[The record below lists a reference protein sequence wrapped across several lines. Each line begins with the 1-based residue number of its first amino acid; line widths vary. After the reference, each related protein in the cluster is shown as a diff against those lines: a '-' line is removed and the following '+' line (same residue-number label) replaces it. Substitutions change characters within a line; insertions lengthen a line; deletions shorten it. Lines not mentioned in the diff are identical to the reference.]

1 MIRIKNRVPAPL
13 QTYWSKPPV
22 QAPGNQHFQQGL
34 QVLQGHKPGTHWAH
48 EIHRLH
54 YPPSGMAF
62 YKPGALSFRRTWG
75 TSCSN
80 NGWDSDQAAP
90 VFSLENRIS

>member
-1 MIRIKNRVPAPL
+1 MVRIKNRIPAPL

-22 QAPGNQHFQQGL
+22 EAPGNQHFKQGL

-54 YPPSGMAF
+54 YPLSGISILQTR
-62 YKPGALSFRRTWG
+62 GSQLQ
-75 TSCSN
+75 N
-80 NGWDSDQAAP
+80 NLGDFMQ
-90 VFSLENRIS
+90 